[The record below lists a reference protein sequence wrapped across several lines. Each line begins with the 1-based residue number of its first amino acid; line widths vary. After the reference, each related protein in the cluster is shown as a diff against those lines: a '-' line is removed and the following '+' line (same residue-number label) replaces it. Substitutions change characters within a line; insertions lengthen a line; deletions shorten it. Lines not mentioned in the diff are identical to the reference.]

1 MTVKFSTAET
11 CWWWRVKA
19 EINWVWWRWWL
30 TRRSSSPPMGLA
42 KYTAQWCKTHLK
54 TMMLIITSSNKS
66 QNRAQL
72 RVKKVLTHKEELQ
85 STNES
90 CKISNRIMQ
99 NASKKTM
106 MLIITWP
113 NNLLQETKCSQV
125 FANSRVSANSQVAM
139 RTFPQEVSENKSI
152 ILRVV
157 NLWWADPELQIT
169 CCCSKT
175 QLLEQWFRVKDIER
189 NCKYCHLREKHN
201 KEKGTSL
208 LLCIPL
214 YSGKAKFPA
223 LHFRLIKQ
231 NPKLYKLHVKC
242 QIKWESPEKSL
253 LLFVSLLWFSC
264 WDWE

>member
-1 MTVKFSTAET
+1 MGICTKKNEGHTTFQLNDWLNVKFSTAET
-11 CWWWRVKA
+11 CWWWRVEA
-19 EINWVWWRWWL
+19 EINQVWWRWWL
-30 TRRSSSPPMGLA
+30 TRRSSSPPISLA
-42 KYTAQWCKTHLK
+42 KYPAQWCKTHLR

-66 QNRAQL
+66 QNRDQL

-90 CKISNRIMQ
+90 SKISSRMMR

-125 FANSRVSANSQVAM
+125 FANSWVSANSQVAM
-139 RTFPQEVSENKSI
+139 RIFPQEVSENKSI

-169 CCCSKT
+169 CYCSKT

-189 NCKYCHLREKHN
+189 NCKIL
-201 KEKGTSL
+201 
-208 LLCIPL
+208 PL
-214 YSGKAKFPA
+214 ERKT
-223 LHFRLIKQ
+223 
-231 NPKLYKLHVKC
+231 
-242 QIKWESPEKSL
+242 
-253 LLFVSLLWFSC
+253 
-264 WDWE
+264 